1 MGFKAYFLKFDSP
14 RRLYNYTT
22 LEDFCTWSIVVLNI
36 WDEPS
41 PTLFPRKELNKQ
53 NNQILLSLVNFIKH
67 CSLESVCTGY

>member
-22 LEDFCTWSIVVLNI
+22 LEGFFTWYIVVLNI

-41 PTLFPRKELNKQ
+41 PPPLPRKEQTK
-53 NNQILLSLVNFIKH
+53 
-67 CSLESVCTGY
+67 